1 MSMTSPARLS
11 ATERREQVLN
21 VALAVF
27 AQRGYHTTSMNDIAD
42 AAGVTKP
49 VLYQHFD
56 SKRAL
61 YIAVLEAVGEGM
73 ITAIGS
79 ATKVTPSGKTQTAV
93 GMVAYF
99 TWVANDPNGFSLLFG
114 GGTRRDEEFATVAR
128 KIETAAAELIAPLIE
143 AGVDADYQR
152 MVAHALIGMSEGVSR
167 HLIQQG
173 AHFDADVV
181 GEQLA
186 SLAWAGLRAVGRKP
200 EQR

>member
-1 MSMTSPARLS
+1 MSAGTTRLS
-11 ATERREQVLN
+11 AADRREQLLE
-21 VALAVF
+21 VALKVF
-27 AQRGYHTTSMNDIAD
+27 AQRGYHSTSMNDIAD

-61 YIAVLEAVGEGM
+61 YTATLEAVGESM
-73 ITAIGS
+73 IAALTS
-79 ATKVTPSGKTQTAV
+79 ATSTSPSGKEQTAA

-99 TWVANDPNGFSLLFG
+99 RWVADDPDAFSLLFG
-114 GGTRRDEEFATVAR
+114 GGTRRDEEFAAVAQ
-128 KIETAAAELIAPLIE
+128 KVEKTAAELIAPLIE

-167 HLIQQG
+167 HLINSGQKI
-173 AHFDADVV
+173 DPDTV

-186 SLAWAGLRAVGRKP
+186 SLAWAGLRAVGRTP
-200 EQR
+200 A

>member
-1 MSMTSPARLS
+1 MSIGSPRLS
-11 ATERREQVLN
+11 AADRREQLLA
-21 VALAVF
+21 VALKVF

-61 YIAVLEAVGEGM
+61 YTATLEAVGESM
-73 ITAIGS
+73 ITALQS
-79 ATKVTPSGKTQTAV
+79 ATAASPSGKEQTAA

-99 TWVANDPNGFSLLFG
+99 RWVANDPNAFSLLFG
-114 GGTRRDEEFATVAR
+114 GGTRRDEEFAAVAE
-128 KIETAAAELIAPLIE
+128 KVEKAAAELIAPLIE
-143 AGVDADYQR
+143 AGVDAEYQR
-152 MVAHALIGMSEGVSR
+152 MVAHALIGMSEGVAR
-167 HLIQQG
+167 HLIRSEQK
-173 AHFDADVV
+173 FDPDTV

-200 EQR
+200 D

>member
-1 MSMTSPARLS
+1 MSMASPARLT
-11 ATERREQVLN
+11 ANERREQVLN

-61 YIAVLEAVGEGM
+61 YIAVLETVGEGM

-79 ATKVTPSGKTQTAV
+79 ATKATPSGKTQTAI

-99 TWVANDPNGFSLLFG
+99 RWVANDPNGFSLLFG

-128 KIETAAAELIAPLIE
+128 KVETAAAELIAPLIE

-173 AHFDADVV
+173 DQFDADVV

-200 EQR
+200 EPR

>member
-1 MSMTSPARLS
+1 LLA
-11 ATERREQVLN
+11 
-21 VALAVF
+21 VALKVF

-61 YIAVLEAVGEGM
+61 YTATLEAVGESM
-73 ITAIGS
+73 ITALQS
-79 ATKVTPSGKTQTAV
+79 ATAASPSGKEQTAA

-99 TWVANDPNGFSLLFG
+99 RWVANDPNAFSLLFG
-114 GGTRRDEEFATVAR
+114 GGTRRDEEFAAVAE
-128 KIETAAAELIAPLIE
+128 KVEKAAAELIAPLIE
-143 AGVDADYQR
+143 AGVDAEYQR
-152 MVAHALIGMSEGVSR
+152 MVAHALIGMSEGVAR
-167 HLIQQG
+167 HLIRSEQK
-173 AHFDADVV
+173 FDPDTV

-200 EQR
+200 D

>member
-1 MSMTSPARLS
+1 MSISSPRLS
-11 ATERREQVLN
+11 AADRREQLLA
-21 VALAVF
+21 VALKVF

-61 YIAVLEAVGEGM
+61 YTATLEAVGESM
-73 ITAIGS
+73 ITALQS
-79 ATKVTPSGKTQTAV
+79 ATAASPSGKEQTAA

-99 TWVANDPNGFSLLFG
+99 RWVANDPNAFSLLFG
-114 GGTRRDEEFATVAR
+114 GGTRRDEEFAAVA
-128 KIETAAAELIAPLIE
+128 KKVEKAAAELIAPLIE

-152 MVAHALIGMSEGVSR
+152 MVAHALIGMSEGVAR
-167 HLIQQG
+167 YLIRGEQK
-173 AHFDADVV
+173 FDPDTV

-200 EQR
+200 A

>member
-1 MSMTSPARLS
+1 MSMTSPARLT
-11 ATERREQVLN
+11 ATERREQVLK

-61 YIAVLEAVGEGM
+61 YIAVLETVGDGM
-73 ITAIGS
+73 ITAIET
-79 ATKVTPSGKTQTAV
+79 ATKATPSGKTQTAV

-128 KIETAAAELIAPLIE
+128 KVEKAAAELIAPLIE

-173 AHFDADVV
+173 GAFDPNVV

-200 EQR
+200 EPR

>member
-1 MSMTSPARLS
+1 MSTGTSRLS
-11 ATERREQVLN
+11 AADRREQLLA
-21 VALAVF
+21 VALKVF
-27 AQRGYHTTSMNDIAD
+27 AQRGYHSTSMNDIAD

-61 YIAVLEAVGEGM
+61 YTATLEAVGESM
-73 ITAIGS
+73 IAALTNATS
-79 ATKVTPSGKTQTAV
+79 ASPSGKEQTAA

-99 TWVANDPNGFSLLFG
+99 RWVAEDPDAFSLLFG
-114 GGTRRDEEFATVAR
+114 GGTRRDEEFAAVAQ
-128 KIETAAAELIAPLIE
+128 KVEKAAAELIAPLIE
-143 AGVDADYQR
+143 AGVDAGYQR

-167 HLIQQG
+167 HLIRSGQKI
-173 AHFDADVV
+173 DPDTV

-200 EQR
+200 A

>member
-1 MSMTSPARLS
+1 MSTGTSRLS
-11 ATERREQVLN
+11 AADRREQLLA
-21 VALAVF
+21 VALKVF
-27 AQRGYHTTSMNDIAD
+27 AQRGYHSTSMNDIAD

-61 YIAVLEAVGEGM
+61 YTATLEAVGESM
-73 ITAIGS
+73 IAALTGATS
-79 ATKVTPSGKTQTAV
+79 ASPSGKEQTAA

-99 TWVANDPNGFSLLFG
+99 RWVADDPDAFSLLFG
-114 GGTRRDEEFATVAR
+114 GGTRRDEEFAAVAQ
-128 KIETAAAELIAPLIE
+128 KVEKAAAELIAPLIE

-167 HLIQQG
+167 HLIRSGQKI
-173 AHFDADVV
+173 DPDTV

-200 EQR
+200 A

>member
-1 MSMTSPARLS
+1 MTTPARLT
-11 ATERREQVLN
+11 AAERREQLLQ
-21 VALAVF
+21 VALTVF

-61 YIAVLEAVGEGM
+61 YIAVLDAVGKNM
-73 ITAIGS
+73 IHAITA
-79 ATKVTPSGKTQTAV
+79 ATKSVPTGKAQTAA

-99 TWVANDPNGFSLLFG
+99 EWLSSDSLLFG
-114 GGTRRDEEFATVAR
+114 GGTRRDEEFALVAR
-128 KIETAAAELIAPLIE
+128 NVEKSVAELIAPLIE
-143 AGVDADYQR
+143 AGVDAAYQR
-152 MVAHALIGMSEGVSR
+152 MVAHALIGMSEGVAR
-167 HLIQQG
+167 HLIQRREP
-173 AHFDADVV
+173 FDAHIV

-200 EQR
+200 E

>member
-79 ATKVTPSGKTQTAV
+79 ATKATPSGKTQTAV

-173 AHFDADVV
+173 AHIDADVV

>member
-1 MSMTSPARLS
+1 MTSPARLS

>member
-61 YIAVLEAVGEGM
+61 YIAVLETVGDGM
-73 ITAIGS
+73 ITAIET
-79 ATKVTPSGKTQTAV
+79 ATKATPSGKTQTAV

-99 TWVANDPNGFSLLFG
+99 TWVASDPNGFSLLFG

-128 KIETAAAELIAPLIE
+128 KVEKAAAELIAPLIE

-173 AHFDADVV
+173 GQFDADVV

-200 EQR
+200 EPR

>member
-1 MSMTSPARLS
+1 VSIGSPRLS
-11 ATERREQVLN
+11 AADRREQLLA
-21 VALAVF
+21 VALKVF

-61 YIAVLEAVGEGM
+61 YTATLEAVGESM
-73 ITAIGS
+73 ITALQS
-79 ATKVTPSGKTQTAV
+79 ATAASPSGKEHTAA

-99 TWVANDPNGFSLLFG
+99 RWVANDPNAFSLLFG
-114 GGTRRDEEFATVAR
+114 GGTRRDEEFAAVAE
-128 KIETAAAELIAPLIE
+128 KVEKAAAELIAPLIE
-143 AGVDADYQR
+143 AGVDAEYQR
-152 MVAHALIGMSEGVSR
+152 MVAHALIGMSEGVAR
-167 HLIQQG
+167 HLIRSEQK
-173 AHFDADVV
+173 FDPDTV

-200 EQR
+200 D

>member
-1 MSMTSPARLS
+1 MSTGTSRLS
-11 ATERREQVLN
+11 AADRREQLLA
-21 VALAVF
+21 VALKVF
-27 AQRGYHTTSMNDIAD
+27 AQRGYHSTSMNDIAD

-61 YIAVLEAVGEGM
+61 YTATLEAVGESM
-73 ITAIGS
+73 IAALTS
-79 ATKVTPSGKTQTAV
+79 ATSASPSGKEQTAA

-99 TWVANDPNGFSLLFG
+99 RWVADDPDAFSLLFG
-114 GGTRRDEEFATVAR
+114 GGTRRDEEFAAVAQ
-128 KIETAAAELIAPLIE
+128 KVEKAAAELIAPLIE

-167 HLIQQG
+167 HLIRSGQKI
-173 AHFDADVV
+173 DPDTV

-200 EQR
+200 A

>member
-1 MSMTSPARLS
+1 MSTGTSRLS
-11 ATERREQVLN
+11 AADRREQLLA
-21 VALAVF
+21 VALKVF
-27 AQRGYHTTSMNDIAD
+27 AQRGYHSTSMNDIAD

-61 YIAVLEAVGEGM
+61 YTATLEAVGASM
-73 ITAIGS
+73 ISALTS
-79 ATKVTPSGKTQTAV
+79 ATSASPSGKEQTAA

-99 TWVANDPNGFSLLFG
+99 RWVADDPDAFSLLFG
-114 GGTRRDEEFATVAR
+114 GGTRRDEEFAAVAQ
-128 KIETAAAELIAPLIE
+128 KVEKAAAELIAPLIE

-167 HLIQQG
+167 HLIRSGQKI
-173 AHFDADVV
+173 DPDTV

-200 EQR
+200 A

>member
-1 MSMTSPARLS
+1 VSIGSPRLS
-11 ATERREQVLN
+11 AADRREQLLA
-21 VALAVF
+21 VALKVF

-61 YIAVLEAVGEGM
+61 YTATLEAVGESM
-73 ITAIGS
+73 ITALQS
-79 ATKVTPSGKTQTAV
+79 ATAASPSGKEQTAA

-99 TWVANDPNGFSLLFG
+99 RWVANDPNAFSLLFG
-114 GGTRRDEEFATVAR
+114 GGTRRDEEFAAVAE
-128 KIETAAAELIAPLIE
+128 KVEKAAAELIAPLIE
-143 AGVDADYQR
+143 AGVDAEYQR
-152 MVAHALIGMSEGVSR
+152 MVAHALIGMSEGVAR
-167 HLIQQG
+167 HLIRSEQK
-173 AHFDADVV
+173 FDPDTV

-200 EQR
+200 D

>member
-1 MSMTSPARLS
+1 MSMASPARLT
-11 ATERREQVLN
+11 ANERREQVLN

-61 YIAVLEAVGEGM
+61 YIAVLETVGEGM

-79 ATKVTPSGKTQTAV
+79 ATQATPSGKTQTAT

-99 TWVANDPNGFSLLFG
+99 RWVASDPNGFSLLFG

-128 KIETAAAELIAPLIE
+128 KVETAAAELIAPLIE
-143 AGVDADYQR
+143 AGVDAGYQR

-173 AHFDADVV
+173 AQFDADVV

-200 EQR
+200 EPR

>member
-1 MSMTSPARLS
+1 MSMTTPARLT
-11 ATERREQVLN
+11 AAERREQLLQ
-21 VALAVF
+21 VALTVF

-61 YIAVLEAVGEGM
+61 YIAVLDAVGKNM
-73 ITAIGS
+73 IHAIS
-79 ATKVTPSGKTQTAV
+79 AATKSVPTGKAQTAA

-99 TWVANDPNGFSLLFG
+99 EWLSSDPNAFTLLFG
-114 GGTRRDEEFATVAR
+114 GGTRRDEEFAIVAR
-128 KIETAAAELIAPLIE
+128 NVEKAVAELIAPLIE

-152 MVAHALIGMSEGVSR
+152 MVAHALIGMSEGVAR
-167 HLIQQG
+167 HLIQL
-173 AHFDADVV
+173 HEPFDAHIV

-200 EQR
+200 E